1 MRNHPSL
8 RKKILLI
15 CQLIRYLPDIL
26 HSQNVAIINNNDLK
40 LLPSGREKFNDLF
53 EEIKKAKHHIHLEYF
68 NFRNDSIGNA
78 LFDLLAEKVKDGVKV
93 RAMFDAFG
101 NMSNN
106 RPLRKR
112 LLKDLSKRGI
122 ELLHSTLLLSRMLIM
137 QPVVTTKKL

>member
-15 CQLIRYLPDIL
+15 CQLIRYFARYL

-40 LLPSGREKFNDLF
+40 LLPSGREKLTTF

-112 LLKDLSKRGI
+112 LLKDLK
-122 ELLHSTLLLSRMLIM
+122 
-137 QPVVTTKKL
+137 